1 MNMKKLF
8 LYNLILGLF
17 VSCSTHQPSDEIPLL
32 SNAGNDAS
40 CVFLTN
46 DDSGNPV
53 VSWAETDS
61 AGGKYFYF
69 SFWNGAEGR
78 FDEKMNIPF
87 PQNTSIHDEG
97 MPKIAFKADGTM
109 IATFETSVPVPGS
122 KWGKGDI
129 EYSTSADRGKTW
141 TKPASVQAA
150 YPYEGSINYS
160 GIVRLDDGELG
171 MAWLGTNTGGVA
183 GRPVLFAKTTSEGA
197 FTRAILVDS
206 AACEC
211 CRISL
216 STDHKGGV
224 NVVFRDLLPGSVRD
238 ISIVRSEDNGLT
250 FSRTASFS
258 KDHWVVEGC
267 PDNGPAVTGNAN
279 GTYAA
284 WYAGSSANKSGG
296 LFYAV
301 VDGNNNTTKRLLT
314 PDGKF
319 IQLCLMPDGTRIAG
333 YNESYRE
340 NDSIYNRIV
349 IGKIDNNGYFYK
361 VATPPGSRGFYPV
374 VASAGKEQVIIA
386 WKDNK
391 RVFYRAVAVA
401 EINTELVEK
410 GFELSKWSNDAG
422 RKVEVSNDTDPA
434 CGMKLIGQMAR
445 DTVMKEGNII
455 GFCSPKCRK
464 KYTEAL

>member
-1 MNMKKLF
+1 MKKLF
-8 LYNLILGLF
+8 LYNLIFGLF
-17 VSCSTHQPSDEIPLL
+17 ISCSSHQPASDISLL
-32 SNAGNDAS
+32 SGVNHDAS

-46 DDSGNPV
+46 DNLGNPV

-61 AGGKYFYF
+61 AGAKYFYF
-69 SFWNGAEGR
+69 SFWNSDQGR
-78 FDEKMNIPF
+78 FDGRMNIPI

-109 IATFETSVPVPGS
+109 IATFETSIPVPGS

-129 EYSTSADRGKTW
+129 EYSTSSDRGKTW
-141 TKPASVQAA
+141 TKPASVQAEH
-150 YPYEGSINYS
+150 PYEGSINYS

-171 MAWLGTNTGGVA
+171 MAWLGSNTGGVS
-183 GRPVLFAKTTSEGA
+183 GRPVLFAKTTPAGT
-197 FTRAILVDS
+197 FTKAILVDS

-216 STDHKGGV
+216 STDQKGGV
-224 NVVFRDLLPGSVRD
+224 NVVFRDLLPGSIRD
-238 ISIVRSEDNGLT
+238 ISIVRSEDNGAT

-267 PDNGPAVTGNAN
+267 PDNGPAVTGNAS

-284 WYAGSSANKSGG
+284 WYAGASGNKRGG

-301 VDGNNNTTKRLLT
+301 LDGNNSTTTKRLISS
-314 PDGKF
+314 DGKF

-349 IGKIDNNGYFYK
+349 IGKIGNSGYFYK
-361 VATPPGSRGFYPV
+361 VVTQPGAQGFYPV
-374 VASAGKEQVIIA
+374 VIGADNDRVIIA

-391 RVFYRAVAVA
+391 RVFYRAVMVS
-401 EINTELVEK
+401 EINTVLAEN
-410 GFELSKWSNDAG
+410 GFE
-422 RKVEVSNDTDPA
+422 RP
-434 CGMKLIGQMAR
+434 
-445 DTVMKEGNII
+445 
-455 GFCSPKCRK
+455 
-464 KYTEAL
+464 